1 MSDVR
6 VCLRAKGI
14 VLLAFT
20 ILLPILMR
28 PTPLVYA
35 DQWVK
40 YAGNPIVRPTP
51 GAWDQDYTITPRVLF
66 DGKMFRMWYV
76 GGHSGVTA
84 IGYATSL
91 DGISWTKYPEP
102 VLTHGPP
109 GSFDSA
115 HLGLGSVVQIN
126 ATFFLMWY
134 QGSNHIS
141 FMNGAIGLA
150 TSYDGITWTKYQG
163 NPVLR
168 PTAIDQLVLAS
179 PFVIRLNDTF
189 NMWYTGKSEA
199 DPTQTT
205 RILYATSYDGIN
217 WIKWPHP
224 VFSPSANPESWD
236 SGAVYTASVFYDGTN
251 FGLWYSGLNLSYVN
265 PRIGFASAPDGAT
278 WTRSSTSPLLDLG
291 DPGSW
296 DSAGVEQPCVIIGYG
311 YMLYYDGFSS
321 VGSSIGLARAPQGF
335 SIPEFPVLPAALLL
349 VMTIVCATICL
360 LHRKRSVIS

>member
-6 VCLRAKGI
+6 VVLRSKGI

-20 ILLPILMR
+20 ILFPILMR
-28 PTPLVYA
+28 PSPFVYA

-40 YAGNPIVRPTP
+40 YAGNPILGPTS
-51 GAWDQDYTITPRVLF
+51 GAWDQDFTTTPRVLF

-91 DGISWTKYPEP
+91 DGISWTKFPDP

-109 GSFDSA
+109 GSFDSS
-115 HLGLGSVVQIN
+115 HLGLGSIVQMN
-126 ATFFLMWY
+126 ESFFLMWY

-141 FMNGAIGLA
+141 FMNGAVGLA
-150 TSYDGITWTKYQG
+150 TSYDGITWTKYEG

-168 PTAIDQLVLAS
+168 PSAIDQLVLAS
-179 PFVIRLNDTF
+179 PFVVRLNDTF
-189 NMWYTGKSEA
+189 NMWYTGKSES

-224 VFSPSANPESWD
+224 VFSPSASPEMWD
-236 SGAVYTASVFYDGTN
+236 SGAVYSASVFYDGTN

-278 WTRSSTSPLLDLG
+278 WTRSSNPLLDLG

-296 DSAGVEQPCVIIGYG
+296 DSAGVEQPCAVIGYG

-321 VGSSIGLARAPQGF
+321 EGTSIGLARAPQGF
-335 SIPEFPVLPAALLL
+335 SIPEFSVLPAGLLL
-349 VMTIVCATICL
+349 VMIVCATICL
-360 LHRKRSVIS
+360 LHRKPSIILQL